1 MGNELLPVALFVLI
15 TTFSPGPSNIAGAA
29 MGVLYGYKRAFRFLL
44 GMCAGFFVLMFLCAW
59 ASVSLLEH
67 FPALASLLRY
77 VGAVYI
83 LSLAYGMLKASY
95 TFNDQIGD
103 GQIGDNQIGDGQIG
117 RSAGFAG
124 GLLLQL
130 LNPKLVVYGLTLFS
144 TFFAPLGRQPA
155 QLTVLVIGLALTAF
169 CATSVWTLF
178 GALIKSHL
186 HQPVLRLAINALL
199 ALFLVYSA
207 LELVGVEAWLFG

>member
-1 MGNELLPVALFVLI
+1 M
-15 TTFSPGPSNIAGAA
+15 
-29 MGVLYGYKRAFRFLL
+29 
-44 GMCAGFFVLMFLCAW
+44 
-59 ASVSLLEH
+59 
-67 FPALASLLRY
+67 
-77 VGAVYI
+77 
-83 LSLAYGMLKASY
+83 
-95 TFNDQIGD
+95 
-103 GQIGDNQIGDGQIG
+103 
-117 RSAGFAG
+117 
-124 GLLLQL
+124 LLQL